1 MRYWGILGAKLV
13 GATLLLYGLWVL
25 LAATYTPPPHLIVFN
40 HPPFMHDLWWTGM
53 MLLFN
58 LVIQGLLFAIIWD
71 QRYRCRTCGRRLR
84 MPVQTGRYAQ
94 MLLYGRP
101 KLEYICTYGHGTLK
115 VPELHSFGGKEPID
129 WKQNEDMW
137 QELYSFDKQEKK

>member
-1 MRYWGILGAKLV
+1 MRYWAILGAKLV
-13 GATLLLYGLWVL
+13 GATLLLYAVWVGLSAL
-25 LAATYTPPPHLIVFN
+25 YTPPEYLARWN
-40 HPPFMHDLWWTGM
+40 HSPFMHDLGWTGM

-58 LVIQGLLFAIIWD
+58 LLVQGVLFVIIWD

-115 VPELHSFGGKEPID
+115 VPELHFSGKEPID
-129 WKQNEDMW
+129 WEEHEDIW
-137 QELYSFDKQEKK
+137 KELYSFDSQEKK

>member
-13 GATLLLYGLWVL
+13 GATLLLYAVWVGLSAL
-25 LAATYTPPPHLIVFN
+25 YTPPEYLARWN
-40 HPPFMHDLWWTGM
+40 HSPFMHDLGWTGM

-58 LVIQGLLFAIIWD
+58 LLVQGILFVIIWD

-115 VPELHSFGGKEPID
+115 VPELHFSGKEPID
-129 WKQNEDMW
+129 WQEHEDIW
-137 QELYSFDKQEKK
+137 KELYSFDTQEKK

>member
-1 MRYWGILGAKLV
+1 MRYWGILAAKLV
-13 GATLLLYGLWVL
+13 VAFAFFYALWHGL
-25 LAATYTPPPHLIVFN
+25 LAAYTPPPHLARWN
-40 HPPFMHDLWWTGM
+40 HSPFLHDLPFTGLV
-53 MLLFN
+53 LLFHL
-58 LVIQGLLFAIIWD
+58 LVQGVLFAIIWD

-115 VPELHSFGGKEPID
+115 VPELHFGGSEPID
-129 WKQNEDMW
+129 WEAHEDMW
-137 QELYSFDKQEKK
+137 KELYSFDKPQNK

>member
-1 MRYWGILGAKLV
+1 MRYWAILGAKLI
-13 GATLLLYGLWVL
+13 GATFLLYAVWKGLSAL
-25 LAATYTPPPHLIVFN
+25 YTPPEYLARWN
-40 HPPFMHDLWWTGM
+40 HSPFMHDLGWTGM

-58 LVIQGLLFAIIWD
+58 LLVQGVLFVIFWD
-71 QRYRCRTCGRRLR
+71 QKYRCRTCGRRLR

-115 VPELHSFGGKEPID
+115 VPELHFSGKEPID
-129 WKQNEDMW
+129 WQEHEDIW
-137 QELYSFDKQEKK
+137 KELYSVESHEKQ

>member
-13 GATLLLYGLWVL
+13 GATFFLYAVWVGLS
-25 LAATYTPPPHLIVFN
+25 AIYTPPAYLARWN
-40 HPPFMHDLWWTGM
+40 HSPFMHDLGWTAM
-53 MLLFN
+53 MLVFN
-58 LVIQGLLFAIIWD
+58 LVVQGVLFVIIWD

-115 VPELHSFGGKEPID
+115 VPELHFSGKEPTD
-129 WKQNEDMW
+129 WEEHEDMW
-137 QELYSFDKQEKK
+137 KELYSFDAQEKK

>member
-1 MRYWGILGAKLV
+1 MRYWAILGAKLV
-13 GATLLLYGLWVL
+13 SATFLLYAVWAGLSAL
-25 LAATYTPPPHLIVFN
+25 YTPPEHLARWN
-40 HPPFMHDLWWTGM
+40 HSPFMHDLGWTGM

-58 LVIQGLLFAIIWD
+58 LLVQGVLFVIIWD

-115 VPELHSFGGKEPID
+115 VPELHFSGKEPID
-129 WKQNEDMW
+129 WQENEDMW
-137 QELYSFDKQEKK
+137 KELYSFDSQEKK